1 MWPQWQRNAP
11 SATRIVV
18 PSAGHR
24 GCTTS
29 SSQSMP
35 GTLSQRLMERLASD
49 LRANDAFTT
58 NARWRGFAKI
68 VRISVNIVGIDSTH

>member
-1 MWPQWQRNAP
+1 
-11 SATRIVV
+11 
-18 PSAGHR
+18 
-24 GCTTS
+24 
-29 SSQSMP
+29 MP